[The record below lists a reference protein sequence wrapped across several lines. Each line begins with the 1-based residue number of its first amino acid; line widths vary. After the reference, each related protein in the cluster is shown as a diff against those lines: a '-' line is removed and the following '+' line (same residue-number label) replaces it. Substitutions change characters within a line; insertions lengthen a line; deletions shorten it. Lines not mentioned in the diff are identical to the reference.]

1 MKQEK
6 NSIDEMTYLL
16 GEYDIQE
23 YGEAVFSDDPKA
35 QNGKFRSARSMIP
48 FEHLDKR
55 AKDFEWTLYGENN
68 SEAENGRKMCGIM
81 QITKTL
87 NKADATEL
95 FENEAILI
103 GHDNA
108 IPFYRTVELFGDW
121 VAEFIDRCRGEHSYF
136 DLGRDY
142 SGWGLVRVVLTLNI
156 FINPD
161 L

>member
-1 MKQEK
+1 
-6 NSIDEMTYLL
+6 
-16 GEYDIQE
+16 
-23 YGEAVFSDDPKA
+23 
-35 QNGKFRSARSMIP
+35 
-48 FEHLDKR
+48 
-55 AKDFEWTLYGENN
+55 
-68 SEAENGRKMCGIM
+68 M

-142 SGWGLVRVVLTLNI
+142 SGWGLSEGRPYTEYFYKPGFMKLVCEYNYLQIVKAHKESEAGNI
-156 FINPD
+156 LD
-161 L
+161 RYAEERRRRLDERDAEEERKRAKRAAAKTAREEAKKEQEEQLS